1 MPEYSEKMTLEKSS
15 EDDCTLTSSGI
26 ENEMTGGTPVKA
38 MKTLSNT
45 LRQPLETAK
54 EFADNLNLRQ
64 KNQSVSTPNGSKDEG
79 DETRTT
85 QDTVRRVEVD
95 NNRVRRNDPTP
106 HLEDGS
112 AITPF
117 YTPHAEVVG
126 GSSRQTHDS
135 DAFHTV

>member
-1 MPEYSEKMTLEKSS
+1 MALVRNMPEYSEKMTLEKSS

-64 KNQSVSTPNGSKDEG
+64 KNQSVSTLNGSKDEG

-85 QDTVRRVEVD
+85 HDTVRRVEVD
-95 NNRVRRNDPTP
+95 KNRVR
-106 HLEDGS
+106 
-112 AITPF
+112 
-117 YTPHAEVVG
+117 
-126 GSSRQTHDS
+126 SRVACDIKKLKSTHINPAPASPVKLKADM
-135 DAFHTV
+135 AFQYS